1 MSKVFAIISIGF
13 GSLIGFQVVL
23 FIAYL
28 VTIGWYSGNDGFN
41 TELIII
47 MIVVTGGLLGFLFW
61 KKWRL
66 KALIVLLLIPF
77 ILTTCF
83 LLSVLIPYI
92 D

>member
-28 VTIGWYSGNDGFN
+28 VTIGWYSGNDGFT

-47 MIVVTGGLLGFLFW
+47 MIVVTGGLLGFLSW

>member
-1 MSKVFAIISIGF
+1 MSKVFAIISIGCGF
-13 GSLIGFQVVL
+13 LIGFQVVL
-23 FIAYL
+23 FITYL
-28 VTIGWYSGNDGFN
+28 VTIGWHSGNDGFN

-47 MIVVTGGLLGFLFW
+47 MIVVTGGVLGFLFW

-66 KALIVLLLIPF
+66 KALIILLLIPF